1 MIIDGVNRL
10 GPLVKWGVAGL
21 VAGAMVG
28 AFVFVYRD
36 PGFPKNP
43 SAHAA
48 QTGAAV
54 GAVLGAVGGVLVVMA
69 MVLVDR
75 NRYDVR
81 KRQAAEHKDPKIV
94 PELYTDIAEGY
105 DTEAWHAIGL
115 LADYQ
120 DAGITT
126 QMLLTI
132 DQRLQNKE
140 VHTTDPG
147 AIVRHAVKSIMRTRH
162 LEGMEALK
170 PYARDFESRL
180 GVEVRRLKRDLKEIN
195 KATTGSSGSS

>member
-10 GPLVKWGVAGL
+10 GPLIKWGVSGL

-43 SAHAA
+43 SADAA
-48 QTGAAV
+48 QTGAVV
-54 GAVLGAVGGVLVVMA
+54 GAVLGVVGGVLVVLA

-75 NRYDVR
+75 NRYDIK
-81 KRQAAEHKDPKIV
+81 KRQAAEQRDPKVV
-94 PELYTDIAEGY
+94 PELYKDIAEGY

-115 LADYQ
+115 LSDYQ
-120 DAGITT
+120 DGGITA

-132 DQRLQNKE
+132 EQRLQNKE
-140 VHTTDPG
+140 IHTTDPG
-147 AIVRHAVKSIMRTRH
+147 AIVRHAVKSILRTKH

-170 PYARDFESRL
+170 PYARDYESRL

-195 KATTGSSGSS
+195 KATTGSS